1 MAWAETFSTSREACR
16 FDSTFGKT
24 DMERCGEKEIE
35 ESGLVVIGETLNAA
49 KIQQAMERGQ

>member
-24 DMERCGEKEIE
+24 DMKRCEKEIE
-35 ESGLVVIGETLNAA
+35 GSGLVVIGETLNAA
-49 KIQQAMERGQ
+49 VIQQAMERGQ

>member
-24 DMERCGEKEIE
+24 DRKRFEKEIE
-35 ESGLVVIGETLNAA
+35 GSGLVVIGETLNAA
-49 KIQQAMERGQ
+49 EIQQAMERGQ